1 MESHS
6 LCDDGVVLNDDLSNL
21 LLGGILTRWLIEE
34 SMLRVLLASYM
45 VDVLASDGV
54 EGDFLIKPSWCHD
67 EGGGSNLQMG
77 PYRKRGAKLLRNFP
91 FLNVSRPVPAIF
103 RY

>member
-54 EGDFLIKPSWCHD
+54 EGDFLIKQSWAMMRVGVQTSKWGLM
-67 EGGGSNLQMG
+67 ESVAQS
-77 PYRKRGAKLLRNFP
+77 F
-91 FLNVSRPVPAIF
+91 
-103 RY
+103 

>member
-54 EGDFLIKPSWCHD
+54 EGDF
-67 EGGGSNLQMG
+67 
-77 PYRKRGAKLLRNFP
+77 
-91 FLNVSRPVPAIF
+91 
-103 RY
+103 